1 MEWPGSAAAGHFRI
15 AEAHWLDDGQEG
27 GAMMETVEALIPV
40 VAVGDDGQDGDA
52 MMETVEVLI
61 PVAAV
66 GMVQFLRESD
76 LESAG
81 P

>member
-1 MEWPGSAAAGHFRI
+1 MSWATS
-15 AEAHWLDDGQEG
+15 EAVSVLWLG
-27 GAMMETVEALIPV
+27 
-40 VAVGDDGQDGDA
+40 DGQDGDA

>member
-1 MEWPGSAAAGHFRI
+1 MTVGGAGMTVNMTTRPRI
-15 AEAHWLDDGQEG
+15 AEAHWL
-27 GAMMETVEALIPV
+27 
-40 VAVGDDGQDGDA
+40 DDGQDGDA

-66 GMVQFLRESD
+66 GMVQFLRVPEP
-76 LESAG
+76 ESAG